1 MKSLKNILVCVI
13 LVSFMVIRFWNSGNW
28 ISSLS
33 IWSMLVT
40 WFDTLRIIV
49 TENKSINSSSEKTRF
64 GIISFVMISF
74 GIISLVISIIHLTIG
89 VEWLNEAVALDEI
102 TLFSLLICLTQ
113 KSVVSI
119 LNKIIHKEDKPH
131 VNA

>member
-49 TENKSINSSSEKTRF
+49 TENKSINSSGEKTRF

>member
-49 TENKSINSSSEKTRF
+49 IENKSINSSGEKTRF